1 MAHCAS
7 SLEIMFIAIK
17 MHKIN
22 TTGMLA
28 VCFNRRGGKKKGKDY
43 ETDLQN
49 EKPTPSPWHW
59 DPLALCFTGCSGHF
73 PIPPQSAAMP
83 RDGYDHNLSQ

>member
-22 TTGMLA
+22 TTGVLA
-28 VCFNRRGGKKKGKDY
+28 VCFNRRGGKKKRQR
-43 ETDLQN
+43 L
-49 EKPTPSPWHW
+49 
-59 DPLALCFTGCSGHF
+59 
-73 PIPPQSAAMP
+73 
-83 RDGYDHNLSQ
+83 